1 MSNIKLFV
9 AFFKQLSSTPSAKVG
24 LILFISHILL
34 ACFATYIIPYDYG
47 QTDSF
52 NILKGPSMEH
62 WLGTDQLGRDIL
74 SRTIMG
80 GRAALFITFAGSFI
94 AILWGSCLGIFT
106 GFIGG
111 RFDEVVMRFIDAL
124 LSIPWILFLL
134 LIISVLGQS
143 DTTLILT
150 LGFFYGIAVIRV
162 VRGATLDVIT
172 HDYILAAR
180 LRGERT
186 SSIIRHEILPN
197 IMNVIL
203 VDGAMRWSWMLLI
216 FSSLS
221 FLGFG
226 VNPPTPDWGLMIA
239 DTRGFMSVA
248 PWATLAPLIALSS
261 LIFSINITSD
271 ALSKVAGLNRDNSS
285 PV

>member
-1 MSNIKLFV
+1 MSQIKLFMD
-9 AFFKQLSSTPSAKVG
+9 FFKQLSATPSAKVG
-24 LILFISHILL
+24 LILFISHIIL

-52 NILKGPSMEH
+52 NILKGPSLEH
-62 WLGTDQLGRDIL
+62 WFGTDQLGRDIL

-80 GRAALFITFAGSFI
+80 GRAALMITFAGSFI
-94 AILWGSCLGIFT
+94 AILWGSCLGIIT
-106 GFIGG
+106 GFVGG

-134 LIISVLGQS
+134 LIISVIGQS
-143 DTTLILT
+143 DATLILT

-186 SSIIRHEILPN
+186 SSIIRYEILPN

-261 LIFSINITSD
+261 LIFSINIISD
-271 ALSKVAGLNRDNSS
+271 ALSKVVGLNRDNSS

>member
-1 MSNIKLFV
+1 MSQIKLFMD
-9 AFFKQLSSTPSAKVG
+9 FFKQLSATPSAKVG
-24 LILFISHILL
+24 LILFISHIVL

-52 NILKGPSMEH
+52 NILTGPSLEH
-62 WLGTDQLGRDIL
+62 WFGTDQLGRDIL

-80 GRAALFITFAGSFI
+80 GRAALMITFAGSFI
-94 AILWGSCLGIFT
+94 AILWGSCLGIIT
-106 GFIGG
+106 GFVGG

-134 LIISVLGQS
+134 LIISVIGQS
-143 DTTLILT
+143 DATLILT

-186 SSIIRHEILPN
+186 SSIIRYEILPN

-261 LIFSINITSD
+261 LIFSINIISD
-271 ALSKVAGLNRDNSS
+271 ALSKVVGLNRDNSS

>member
-1 MSNIKLFV
+1 MSKIKLLM
-9 AFFKQLSSTPSAKVG
+9 AYFKQLSSTPSAKVG

-34 ACFATYIIPYDYG
+34 ACFATHIIPYDFG

-94 AILWGSCLGIFT
+94 AIVWGSCLGIFT
-106 GFIGG
+106 GFVGG
-111 RFDEVVMRFIDAL
+111 RFDEIVMRFIDAL

-162 VRGATLDVIT
+162 VRGATLDIIT

-186 SSIIRHEILPN
+186 SDIIRYEILPN

-271 ALSKVAGLNRDNSS
+271 ALSKVEGLNRDNSS

>member
-1 MSNIKLFV
+1 MSQIKLFMD
-9 AFFKQLSSTPSAKVG
+9 FFKQLSATPSAKVG
-24 LILFISHILL
+24 LILFISHIVL

-52 NILKGPSMEH
+52 NILKGPSLEH
-62 WLGTDQLGRDIL
+62 WFGTDQLGRDIL

-80 GRAALFITFAGSFI
+80 GRAALMINFAGSLI
-94 AILWGSCLGIFT
+94 AILWGSCLGIIT
-106 GFIGG
+106 GFVGG

-134 LIISVLGQS
+134 LIISVIGQS
-143 DTTLILT
+143 DATLILT

-186 SSIIRHEILPN
+186 SSIIRYEILPN

-261 LIFSINITSD
+261 LIFSINIISD
-271 ALSKVAGLNRDNSS
+271 ALSKVVGLNRDNSS

>member
-1 MSNIKLFV
+1 
-9 AFFKQLSSTPSAKVG
+9 
-24 LILFISHILL
+24 
-34 ACFATYIIPYDYG
+34 
-47 QTDSF
+47 
-52 NILKGPSMEH
+52 
-62 WLGTDQLGRDIL
+62 
-74 SRTIMG
+74 MG
-80 GRAALFITFAGSFI
+80 GRAALFITFFGSFI
-94 AILWGSCLGIFT
+94 AILWGSCLGVFT
-106 GFIGG
+106 GFVGG
-111 RFDEVVMRFIDAL
+111 RFDNIVMRIIDAL

-134 LIISVLGQS
+134 LIISMLGQG

-186 SSIIRHEILPN
+186 SSIIRYEILPN

-271 ALSKVAGLNRDNSS
+271 ALSKVVGLNRDNSS

>member
-1 MSNIKLFV
+1 MSQIKLFV
-9 AFFKQLSSTPSAKVG
+9 DFFKQLSATPSAKVG
-24 LILFISHILL
+24 LILFISHIVL

-52 NILKGPSMEH
+52 NILKGPSLEH
-62 WLGTDQLGRDIL
+62 WFGTDQLGRDIL

-80 GRAALFITFAGSFI
+80 GRAALIITFAGSFI
-94 AILWGSCLGIFT
+94 AILWGSCLGIIT
-106 GFIGG
+106 GFVGG

-134 LIISVLGQS
+134 LIISVIGQS
-143 DTTLILT
+143 DATLILT
-150 LGFFYGIAVIRV
+150 LGFFYGITVIRV
-162 VRGATLDVIT
+162 VRGATLDIIT

-186 SSIIRHEILPN
+186 SSILRYEILPN

-226 VNPPTPDWGLMIA
+226 VNPPTPDWSLMIA

-261 LIFSINITSD
+261 LIFSINIISD
-271 ALSKVAGLNRDNSS
+271 ALSKVVGLNRDNSS

>member
-1 MSNIKLFV
+1 MSQIKLYV
-9 AFFKQLSSTPSAKVG
+9 DFFKQLSATPSAKVG
-24 LILFISHILL
+24 LILFISHIIL

-52 NILKGPSMEH
+52 NILKGPSLEH
-62 WLGTDQLGRDIL
+62 WFGTDQLGRDIL

-80 GRAALFITFAGSFI
+80 GRAALMITFAGSFI
-94 AILWGSCLGIFT
+94 AILWGSCLGIIT
-106 GFIGG
+106 GFVGG

-134 LIISVLGQS
+134 LIISVIGQS
-143 DTTLILT
+143 DATLILT

-186 SSIIRHEILPN
+186 SSIIRYEILPN

-226 VNPPTPDWGLMIA
+226 INPPTPDWGLMIA

-261 LIFSINITSD
+261 LIFSINIISD
-271 ALSKVAGLNRDNSS
+271 ALSKVVGLNRDNSS

>member
-1 MSNIKLFV
+1 MSQIKLFMD
-9 AFFKQLSSTPSAKVG
+9 FFKQLSATPSAKVG
-24 LILFISHILL
+24 LILFMSHIVL

-52 NILKGPSMEH
+52 NILKGPSLEH
-62 WLGTDQLGRDIL
+62 WFGTDQLGRDIL

-80 GRAALFITFAGSFI
+80 GRAALMITFAGSFI
-94 AILWGSCLGIFT
+94 AILWGSCLGIIT
-106 GFIGG
+106 GFVGG

-134 LIISVLGQS
+134 LIISVIGQS
-143 DTTLILT
+143 DATLILT

-186 SSIIRHEILPN
+186 SSIIRYEILPN

-261 LIFSINITSD
+261 LIFSINIISD
-271 ALSKVAGLNRDNSS
+271 ALSKVVGLNRDNSS

>member
-1 MSNIKLFV
+1 MSKTKLLMEY
-9 AFFKQLSSTPSAKVG
+9 FKQLSSTPSAKVG

-52 NILKGPSMEH
+52 NILKGPSIEH

-106 GFIGG
+106 GFVGG
-111 RFDEVVMRFIDAL
+111 RFDEIVMRFIDAL

-162 VRGATLDVIT
+162 VRGATLDIIT

-186 SSIIRHEILPN
+186 SAIIRYEILPN

-271 ALSKVAGLNRDNSS
+271 ALSKVAGISHDNSS

>member
-24 LILFISHILL
+24 LILFIFHILL

-186 SSIIRHEILPN
+186 SSIIKHEILPN

>member
-1 MSNIKLFV
+1 MSKIKLFV

>member
-1 MSNIKLFV
+1 MGKIKLV
-9 AFFKQLSSTPSAKVG
+9 MEYFKQFSSILSAKVG
-24 LILFISHILL
+24 LILFFSHILL

-52 NILKGPSMEH
+52 NILKGPNMAH

-80 GRAALFITFAGSFI
+80 GRVALFITFFGSSI
-94 AILWGSCLGIFT
+94 AIFWGSCLGVFI
-106 GFIGG
+106 GFVGG
-111 RFDEVVMRFIDAL
+111 RFDEIVMRFIDAL

-143 DTTLILT
+143 DITLILT

-180 LRGERT
+180 LRGDRT
-186 SSIIRHEILPN
+186 SAIIRYEILPN

-261 LIFSINITSD
+261 LIFSINIISD
-271 ALSKVAGLNRDNSS
+271 ALSKVAGITHDNSS

>member
-1 MSNIKLFV
+1 M

-106 GFIGG
+106 GFVGG

-134 LIISVLGQS
+134 LIISMLGQS

>member
-1 MSNIKLFV
+1 MSKIKLFV

-134 LIISVLGQS
+134 LIISMLGQS

-197 IMNVIL
+197 ITNVIL

>member
-1 MSNIKLFV
+1 MSKIKLLITY
-9 AFFKQLSSTPSAKVG
+9 FKQLSSTPSAKVG
-24 LILFISHILL
+24 LILFISHILI
-34 ACFATYIIPYDYG
+34 ACFATYIIPYDFG

-62 WLGTDQLGRDIL
+62 WLGTDQLGRDTL

-80 GRAALFITFAGSFI
+80 GRAALFITFLGSFI
-94 AILWGSCLGIFT
+94 AIAWGSCLGIFT

-111 RFDEVVMRFIDAL
+111 RFDEIMMRFIDAL

-180 LRGERT
+180 LRGEST
-186 SSIIRHEILPN
+186 TSIIRYEILPN

>member
-1 MSNIKLFV
+1 MSQIKLFMD
-9 AFFKQLSSTPSAKVG
+9 FFKQLSATPSAKVG
-24 LILFISHILL
+24 LILFISHIVL

-52 NILKGPSMEH
+52 NILKGPSLEH

-80 GRAALFITFAGSFI
+80 GRAALIITFAGSFI
-94 AILWGSCLGIFT
+94 AILWGSCLGIIT
-106 GFIGG
+106 GFVGG

-134 LIISVLGQS
+134 LIISVIGQS
-143 DTTLILT
+143 DATLILT

-186 SSIIRHEILPN
+186 SSIIRYEILPN

-261 LIFSINITSD
+261 LIFSINIISD
-271 ALSKVAGLNRDNSS
+271 ALSKVVGLNRDNSS

>member
-1 MSNIKLFV
+1 MSKINLLTEYLR
-9 AFFKQLSSTPSAKVG
+9 QLGSTLSAKVG
-24 LILFISHILL
+24 LILFLTHILL
-34 ACFATYIIPYDYG
+34 ACFATYIIPYDFG

-62 WLGTDQLGRDIL
+62 WLGTDQLGRDTL

-80 GRAALFITFAGSFI
+80 GRAALFITFSGSFI
-94 AILWGSCLGIFT
+94 AIAWGSCLGIFT

-111 RFDEVVMRFIDAL
+111 RFDELMMRFIDAL

-180 LRGERT
+180 LRGEKT
-186 SSIIRHEILPN
+186 SSIVRYEILPN

-248 PWATLAPLIALSS
+248 PWATIAPLIALSS

-271 ALSKVAGLNRDNSS
+271 ALSKVAGLNRDNNS

>member
-1 MSNIKLFV
+1 MSQIKLFMD
-9 AFFKQLSSTPSAKVG
+9 FFKQLSATPSAKVG
-24 LILFISHILL
+24 LILFITHIVL

-52 NILKGPSMEH
+52 NILKGPSLEH
-62 WLGTDQLGRDIL
+62 WFGTDQLGRDIL

-80 GRAALFITFAGSFI
+80 GRAALMITFAGSFI
-94 AILWGSCLGIFT
+94 AILWGSCLGIIT
-106 GFIGG
+106 GFVGG

-134 LIISVLGQS
+134 LIISVIGQS
-143 DTTLILT
+143 DATLILT

-186 SSIIRHEILPN
+186 SSIIRYEILPN

-261 LIFSINITSD
+261 LIFSINIISD
-271 ALSKVAGLNRDNSS
+271 ALSKVVGLNRDNSS

>member
-1 MSNIKLFV
+1 MSKINLLTEYLR
-9 AFFKQLSSTPSAKVG
+9 QLGSTLSAKIG
-24 LILFISHILL
+24 LILFIAHILL
-34 ACFATYIIPYDYG
+34 ACFATYIIPYDFG

-62 WLGTDQLGRDIL
+62 WLGTDQLGRDTL

-94 AILWGSCLGIFT
+94 AIAWGSCLGIFT

-111 RFDEVVMRFIDAL
+111 RFDELMMRFIDAL

-180 LRGERT
+180 LRGEKT
-186 SSIIRHEILPN
+186 SSIVRYEILPN

-248 PWATLAPLIALSS
+248 PWATIAPLIALSS

-271 ALSKVAGLNRDNSS
+271 ALSKVAGLNRDNNS

>member
-1 MSNIKLFV
+1 MSKIKLFV
-9 AFFKQLSSTPSAKVG
+9 AYFKQLSSTPSAKVG

-52 NILKGPSMEH
+52 NILKGSSMEH

-80 GRAALFITFAGSFI
+80 GRPALFITFSGSFI

-106 GFIGG
+106 GFVGG

-134 LIISVLGQS
+134 LIISMLGQS

-248 PWATLAPLIALSS
+248 PWATLPPLIALSS